1 MKAKTTKE
9 TTTKEMAANFDSLD
23 ILPGQVRRRVGDVIV
38 FSRDKYV
45 IESVSPSRAVAR
57 CMARQKHMIKDSM
70 TGEEIEANATPS
82 YISISSCCDKA
93 DVIDHIVG
101 YQMPVTAISKSAS

>member
-1 MKAKTTKE
+1 MKTDTMKKMITDL
-9 TTTKEMAANFDSLD
+9 DSLD

-57 CMARQKHMIKDSM
+57 CLARQKHTIKDSM
-70 TGEEIEANATPS
+70 TGEEIEANATPA

-93 DVIDHIVG
+93 DVIDRIVG
-101 YQMPVTAISKSAS
+101 YQAPVTAKPAQSK